1 MNFLKRMIF
10 PHIKSAKDYQIM
22 KFAP

>member
-1 MNFLKRMIF
+1 MIF